1 MSQFEAFTA
10 TGPLD
15 LCFLPVFGLHRLVT
29 QTIVAIRC
37 FLAVV
42 GLHRLVTQT
51 IVAIRCFLAVVGLHR
66 GDTAHFT
73 DSSLRFLLQ
82 SLSSPR
88 RSLLSRK
95 CLPWKESLATAILF
109 ASKGSNVAVCGRD
122 TKRVEDAV
130 KQCEEAGK
138 KAGYKNKVISVTGDI
153 SDPSVIKQTVDKT
166 VAAFGGLHVLVS
178 NHGINIAK
186 GNESLETWT
195 QECFDQSMNIN
206 VASVISL
213 IKHAMPHL
221 EKVKGNVVCVSSMGS
236 TMPLMQNLNYLI
248 SKAAVDHVI
257 RCLALQLGPKG
268 VRINAINPTYVA
280 TRLSRDMVNMDAV
293 IDAMGKLAERETP
306 LQGQFSGPE
315 EQAEVILFLASDS
328 ARMVHGQC
336 IPVDGGIG
344 LKGAPTNFPALMQ
357 GMFAPQK

>member
-1 MSQFEAFTA
+1 M
-10 TGPLD
+10 
-15 LCFLPVFGLHRLVT
+15 
-29 QTIVAIRC
+29 
-37 FLAVV
+37 
-42 GLHRLVTQT
+42 
-51 IVAIRCFLAVVGLHR
+51 
-66 GDTAHFT
+66 
-73 DSSLRFLLQ
+73 SSLEGK
-82 SLSSPR
+82 SVIVTGSS
-88 RSLLSRK
+88 SGIG
-95 CLPWKESLATAILF
+95 LATAILF

-268 VRINAINPTYVA
+268 MSWMIPWLPSLWCFKIFPK
-280 TRLSRDMVNMDAV
+280 
-293 IDAMGKLAERETP
+293 IF
-306 LQGQFSGPE
+306 QH
-315 EQAEVILFLASDS
+315 LFL
-328 ARMVHGQC
+328 
-336 IPVDGGIG
+336 
-344 LKGAPTNFPALMQ
+344 
-357 GMFAPQK
+357 